1 MLWQEGY
8 LTLKPEKLSLNL
20 LYGKGEGCQVQY
32 QAAICSPCSCT
43 RAAVSPS
50 PCARG
55 QSLCKAG
62 GGTAAAL
69 RFSHVL
75 RLSIIELGG
84 NLGWSLF
91 SEVVICLVFALL

>member
-1 MLWQEGY
+1 MARE
-8 LTLKPEKLSLNL
+8 
-20 LYGKGEGCQVQY
+20 
-32 QAAICSPCSCT
+32 
-43 RAAVSPS
+43 RAAKCSIKLLSAALAHAPGQRCLPRPVPVGRV
-50 PCARG
+50 CAK
-55 QSLCKAG
+55 LG